1 MEKGCAKEQ
10 MTKAKMKKKFNT
22 LEWNVLIHDFN
33 RHKFVYCNV
42 LREDLLDDIL
52 RRMHVKDA
60 PCTKQDIQDVVQRW
74 AMYHYWS
81 KCEYEFIASSLFG
94 DDELKVDAYMQL
106 EMNIDRLT
114 EYLIKELELDVD

>member
-1 MEKGCAKEQ
+1 

-33 RHKFVYCNV
+33 GNRFVYYNV

-52 RRMHVKDA
+52 KLA
-60 PCTKQDIQDVVQRW
+60 KKPFTYKKLQDVVQRW

-81 KCEYEFIASSLFG
+81 KSEWEFIASSLFG
-94 DDELKVDAYMQL
+94 DDETKIDAYMQL

-114 EYLIKELELDVD
+114 EYLIRELELEVQDD

>member
-1 MEKGCAKEQ
+1 

-33 RHKFVYCNV
+33 GHKFIYYNV

-52 RRMHVKDA
+52 RRMNVKDA

-94 DDELKVDAYMQL
+94 GDEEKIDAYMQL

-114 EYLIKELELDVD
+114 EYLIKELELDVDNEPKKK